1 MMEFKRKP
9 ILKLEMFVKKNTT
22 SREADKVDSFNT
34 SLKSF
39 AEFLIGNRAAK
50 ASLTIKA
57 EDDVLHYNFPAEG
70 EYIVEIYPKYVSEP
84 NVVPAT
90 QQVPLADNEGKVN
103 ETFAEAPSSGEEVN
117 TEEPQA

>member
-1 MMEFKRKP
+1 MMDFKRKP

-22 SREADKVDSFNT
+22 SHEAGKNDSFNT

-39 AEFLIGNRAAK
+39 ADFLIGNRAAK

-57 EDDVLHYNFPAEG
+57 EDDILHFNFPAEG
-70 EYIVEIYPKYVSEP
+70 EYLVEIYPKHVSET
-84 NVVPAT
+84 NIVPQT
-90 QQVPLADNEGKVN
+90 QQIPLNSDDT
-103 ETFAEAPSSGEEVN
+103 TFAEMPSSGEEVN